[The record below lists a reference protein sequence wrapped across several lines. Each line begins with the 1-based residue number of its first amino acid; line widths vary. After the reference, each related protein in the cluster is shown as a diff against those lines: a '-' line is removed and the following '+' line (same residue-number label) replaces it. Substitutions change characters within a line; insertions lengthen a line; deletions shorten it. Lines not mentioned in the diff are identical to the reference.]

1 MLASNIAS
9 FTGHYDVQV
18 LFVVIC
24 SALSLY
30 NGLELLVLIFTTFRK
45 WRGLYFWSLTVAT
58 LGIFP
63 YCLGFIARYFTNG
76 PPAVG
81 MAIDSV
87 GWVMLITGQSVVLYS
102 RLHLVLDDVR
112 ILRGV
117 KWMIIWNAVTLHSLT
132 TVVFFGSVY
141 GSDSGVFSTAYDAVE
156 KIQMTLF
163 TIQEFVLSGIY
174 IWRTVQLL
182 QVVSKERVRRVVGG
196 LLLVNIVVIFM
207 DIGLLVVEYK
217 NFHVLEQVI
226 KSFIYSVKLK
236 LEFVVLGK
244 LVDLV
249 RSSQQR
255 LSTTLTNPGSF
266 VNLSHQQSNASAA
279 APGRRKSLQAAP
291 QWIQDLESAKVAEHR
306 EYAQPELTS
315 RPRSYT
321 SGLGGDSSVHQWK
334 NEHQDSSRVG
344 NTRSEYADFLRSLA
358 VS

>member
-1 MLASNIAS
+1 MLASDITS
-9 FTGHYDVQV
+9 FIGHYDVQV
-18 LFVVIC
+18 LFVIIC

-30 NGLELLVLIFTTFRK
+30 NGLELLILIFTTFRE

-81 MAIDSV
+81 MTIDSI
-87 GWVMLITGQSVVLYS
+87 GWVMLITGQSLVLYS

-112 ILRGV
+112 ILRAV
-117 KWMIIWNAVTLHSLT
+117 KWMIIVDAVTLHSLT

-141 GSDSGVFSTAYDAVE
+141 GSNTVVFGRAYKAVE

-163 TIQEFVLSGIY
+163 TTQEFIISGIY
-174 IWRTVQLL
+174 IWKMVQLL
-182 QVVSKERVRRVVGG
+182 QVVSKEQVRRVVGG
-196 LLLVNIVVIFM
+196 LLLVNIVVIVM

-236 LEFVVLGK
+236 MEFVVLGK
-244 LVDLV
+244 LIDLV

-255 LSTTLTNPGSF
+255 LSTTLENPDSF
-266 VNLSHQQSNASAA
+266 ANLSHQQSNTSNA
-279 APGRRKSLQAAP
+279 APGRRMSLKAAP
-291 QWIQDLESAKVAEHR
+291 QWMQDLETAKVAEHF
-306 EYAQPELTS
+306 EYAEPELIS
-315 RPRSYT
+315 RPPRCT
-321 SGLGGDSSVHQWK
+321 SGLGGGSGGHQWIH
-334 NEHQDSSRVG
+334 EQQDSSQMG
-344 NTRSEYADFLRSLA
+344 HNRSEYADFLRSLSA
-358 VS
+358 S